1 MKTALD
7 PGLAVKYKVS
17 CRLSKMGENLVIW
30 IPKDQRQKLW
40 KLKGKP
46 LIITIESLADQNEEE

>member
-30 IPKDQRQKLW
+30 IPKD
-40 KLKGKP
+40 
-46 LIITIESLADQNEEE
+46 